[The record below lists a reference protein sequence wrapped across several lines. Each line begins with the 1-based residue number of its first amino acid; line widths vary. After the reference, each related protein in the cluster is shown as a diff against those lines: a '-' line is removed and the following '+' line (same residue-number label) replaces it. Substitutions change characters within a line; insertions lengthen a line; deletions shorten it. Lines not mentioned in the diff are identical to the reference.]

1 MADAALLAVQRVD
14 ELPQVADTDALP
26 DAVAVSA
33 KDGEMPAVPLEPPET
48 ETLGDVELERRV
60 EAVRDG
66 DAEME
71 GLGLVLRETAAGV
84 ALLTGVVETAIL
96 AVESTLL
103 DGGTLALGMRDGV
116 IPSDTV
122 TTALALECILTDTDD
137 VVDGDVLAL
146 PLREVESVVEGEP
159 EDDFDGRRESDSAAV
174 SEARLEYDDESDV
187 DGEAVFES
195 VARADAEL
203 TDGLDE
209 RVAVTETD
217 VLEDTDG
224 LIEALREIVGENDTD
239 EVGDGRVEADGRVD
253 VDGEPDVERD
263 GKGDLVVSADRVTIS
278 VFEDEPVDDTVALP
292 ERDAK
297 YVGES
302 RADAEDVV
310 DPVEDSDG
318 LVVTVPLEVDGIV
331 TDSAAL
337 ADAETE
343 ERGESE
349 LFDVLLRIADGD
361 AVKDAEP
368 HTDDVG
374 DDDGDC
380 DGELDVWKEAELA
393 ADRVT
398 FRETLA
404 SAEVEPVRDEL
415 ALSDDEIFGDCV
427 DVMVDVEALE
437 ADGLPLGDRLPANRS
452 EAETV
457 TVTVGDGVAL
467 GDIDADG
474 DRRFD
479 ADDVGDGERPGEKLS
494 LTLPDDDCVSLAVLD
509 TDTDARTDDDRMAD
523 LDGVRDTKELVESDG
538 ELETE
543 YEYCGDFELTTVEDA
558 TEFEDVGDDDTDD

>member
-1 MADAALLAVQRVD
+1 
-14 ELPQVADTDALP
+14 
-26 DAVAVSA
+26 
-33 KDGEMPAVPLEPPET
+33 MPAVPLKPPET

-71 GLGLVLRETAAGV
+71 GLELVLRVTAAGV

-96 AVESTLL
+96 AVESTLV

-122 TTALALECILTDTDD
+122 TTTLALECPLTDTDD

-146 PLREVESVVEGEP
+146 PLREDESVVEGEP
-159 EDDFDGRRESDSAAV
+159 EDDFDGRCESDNVGV
-174 SEARLEYDDESDV
+174 SEARLEYDDEPDV
-187 DGEAVFES
+187 EGEAVFER

-253 VDGEPDVERD
+253 VDGEPDVDRD
-263 GKGDLVVSADRVTIS
+263 GKGDLVVSTDRVKIS
-278 VFEDEPVDDTVALP
+278 VLEGEPVDESVAQL
-292 ERDAK
+292 ECDAK
-297 YVGES
+297 TVGES
-302 RADAEDVV
+302 MADAEDVV
-310 DPVEDSDG
+310 DPVDDSDG
-318 LVVTVPLEVDGIV
+318 LAVTVPHKVDDIV
-331 TDSAAL
+331 KDSAAL

-343 ERGESE
+343 ERGESV
-349 LFDVLLRIADGD
+349 LFDVLLTTTDGD
-361 AVKDAEP
+361 TVKDAEL

-398 FRETLA
+398 FREILA
-404 SAEVEPVRDEL
+404 SGEVEPVKDEL

-427 DVMVDVEALE
+427 DEMVDVEALE
-437 ADGLPLGDRLPANRS
+437 ADGLPLGDRLPATRS
-452 EAETV
+452 EPETL
-457 TVTVGDGVAL
+457 TVTVGDGDVL

-474 DRRFD
+474 DRGFD
-479 ADDVGDGERPGEKLS
+479 ADDVGDVERLVEKLS
-494 LTLPDDDCVSLAVLD
+494 LTLPEDDCVCFAVLD
-509 TDTDARTDDDRMAD
+509 TDTDTRTDDVRPAV

-558 TEFEDVGDDDTDD
+558 AEFEDVGDDDTDD